1 MKNILPILFILLFPF
16 YSFAEDFKIQPPS
29 LADYTNVESFDEEVV
44 NIGGQQI
51 TRGELSS
58 MAGLNQNNTN
68 CPNAQNDS
76 FLNNPNFQT
85 AVNVSLIASILHTA
99 FQAEKDK
106 QKHAIIGAL
115 ISAGTTKLC
124 QKVFNGKN
132 KNLVCALT
140 GAGAALIAGIL
151 KEYRDS
157 KGHGTVDAKDAIYT
171 FVPGA
176 LISFKLSF

>member
-29 LADYTNVESFDEEVV
+29 LADYTSVKSYDEEIV
-44 NIGGQQI
+44 NIGPHSY
-51 TRGELSS
+51 TRGQLKEMS
-58 MAGLNQNNTN
+58 GRNRNTIN
-68 CPNAQNDS
+68 CPENQDQS